1 MKRKREIKRDG
12 VRKGKERKERVKEII
27 HIHLSLNL

>member
-12 VRKGKERKERVKEII
+12 VRKGKERKSEGDNSYPSFTKFMK
-27 HIHLSLNL
+27 